1 MRKYIVTL
9 AIFAIAFAALAVADT
24 NRGDDVRHMRDAA
37 GVLRAIQNEPDK
49 AIPDK
54 IMHSAKCVAIIP
66 GEKKVAFFVGGNWGK
81 GLVSCRETNGNWSA
95 PLFLSMG
102 GGSIGF
108 QWGATSTDVILVF
121 RNRHGLEKQLSDKFQ
136 LGADAEGAAGPVGR
150 DAAADTD
157 VAMHAEV
164 LTYSR
169 SRGVFAGIDL
179 KGAVLQPDES
189 GNKAYYGSAD
199 RTAIL
204 SGGVPAPAGAEPLL
218 KALAA
223 DTERTVRKTTT
234 TTETK
239 TTTSP

>member
-1 MRKYIVTL
+1 MRTQIISIVV
-9 AIFAIAFAALAVADT
+9 FAIAFTVPALAETSREDDT
-24 NRGDDVRHMRDAA
+24 RRIASAA
-37 GVLRAIQNEPDK
+37 EVLRAIERAPDK
-49 AIPDK
+49 AIPAK
-54 IMHSAKCVAIIP
+54 IMQSAKCVAIIP

-81 GLVSCRETNGNWSA
+81 GLVSCREANGEWSA

-108 QWGATSTDVILVF
+108 QWGATSTDIILVF
-121 RNRHGLEKQLSDKFQ
+121 RSRHGLEKQLSDKFQ
-136 LGADAEGAAGPVGR
+136 LGADAEAAAGPVGR

-157 VAMHAEV
+157 IAMRAEV

-189 GNKAYYGSAD
+189 GNKAFYSNAD

-204 SGGVPAPAGAEPLL
+204 SGGVPAPAGAAPLL
-218 KALAA
+218 RVLAA
-223 DTERTVRKTTT
+223 GTGAAEPR
-234 TTETK
+234 
-239 TTTSP
+239 TTSSR